1 MFVDMSG
8 KCGGWIYWLLK
19 AWRIRM
25 KFRITKEKEFYRRVF
40 LIMLPVAA
48 QQAINMGVNMMDTIM
63 LGNFGE
69 VQLSAS
75 SLANSFYMLY
85 GILCM
90 GIIGGCSVLVSQYW
104 GAGNLEKA
112 REVFSLAFRLAAVLG
127 FAFATVTWLIPGTI
141 MQLFTSDPEVIE
153 AGVRYLK
160 ITAFIYM
167 IHGTSQVVAFLMR
180 SVRQAQLGLYVSI
193 ISFFANIFA
202 NWVFIFGKLGA
213 PRMEIAGAAL
223 GTLIAR
229 CVEFLV
235 TFLYVLKIDQKLKLK
250 VSDFLHNP
258 ERSLYRKYFQV
269 GAPAL
274 VSDGLLGLGSTA
286 ISMVL
291 GRMGSDVVA
300 ANSIC
305 MVVDRLFTVVVQG
318 ISNASGIITGNTI
331 GEGKPDKAQ
340 EQGETFYLLSILC
353 GILSTI
359 LVSIG
364 GPLTIRLYNL
374 QPETITVT
382 KSMMYAYAV
391 VMFFSAVQSIMTKG
405 VLRGGGDTKFLL
417 KADVLFMWLVSI
429 PLGIFAGLVLH
440 APGWV
445 AVLCLRIDFA
455 IKSIWCV
462 SRLKSGKWIKN
473 ITVET

>member
-1 MFVDMSG
+1 
-8 KCGGWIYWLLK
+8 
-19 AWRIRM
+19 M

-127 FAFATVTWLIPGTI
+127 FAFAIVTWLTPGTI

-429 PLGIFAGLVLH
+429 PLGILAGLVLH

-445 AVLCLRIDFA
+445 AVICLRIDFA